1 MQLLKLTQMSSN
13 NHYFSFVIP
22 VHDRGQEGQIYFIE
36 LLDSINSQY
45 FKNFEVIVSDSSGS
59 DLFKNILKQYKFS
72 KKHIRSKA
80 LNSSSNLNVAIKN
93 AKGKYIKVMFSD
105 DLIVSNLMLNYLF
118 LITKLF
124 KKVGAFI

>member
-72 KKHIRSKA
+72 KKHIRSKP
-80 LNSSSNLNVAIKN
+80 
-93 AKGKYIKVMFSD
+93 
-105 DLIVSNLMLNYLF
+105 
-118 LITKLF
+118 
-124 KKVGAFI
+124 